1 MTNSLANKTA
11 LITGGGHRIGRAIA
25 LSLAEEKVNCVIQSL
40 AGSGRDA
47 SEVLKEIRAKGVEAH
62 GIRADFSKPGGAGK
76 IFPAL
81 RKQGIRIDYLV
92 NNASTFEKSRIS
104 DIDRLEAA
112 LAVNTFSPLALARDF
127 AGQCRSGAVVNI
139 LDTRISGY
147 DIEYAGYSLSK
158 IMLFHLTRMMAL
170 EWSPGIRVNAVAP
183 GIILPPRGKGPAYL
197 NKIRRRT
204 LLDKHGDIKNIT
216 DSVLFL
222 LKNDFITGETL
233 FVDGGEHL
241 KRHDESIR

>member
-1 MTNSLANKTA
+1 
-11 LITGGGHRIGRAIA
+11 
-25 LSLAEEKVNCVIQSL
+25 
-40 AGSGRDA
+40 
-47 SEVLKEIRAKGVEAH
+47 
-62 GIRADFSKPGGAGK
+62 
-76 IFPAL
+76 
-81 RKQGIRIDYLV
+81 
-92 NNASTFEKSRIS
+92 
-104 DIDRLEAA
+104 
-112 LAVNTFSPLALARDF
+112 
-127 AGQCRSGAVVNI
+127 
-139 LDTRISGY
+139 
-147 DIEYAGYSLSK
+147 
-158 IMLFHLTRMMAL
+158 MLFHLTRMMAL

>member
-1 MTNSLANKTA
+1 MFNSLANKTA

-25 LSLAEEKVNCVIQSL
+25 LSLAAEKVNCVIQSL
-40 AGSGRDA
+40 PGSGKDTP
-47 SEVLKEIRAKGVEAH
+47 EVLKEIRAKGVEAH
-62 GIRADFSKPGGAGK
+62 GIRADFSKPDGAVK

-81 RKQGIRIDYLV
+81 REQGIRIDYLV

-104 DIDRLEAA
+104 DIDRLGAA
-112 LAVNTFSPLALARDF
+112 LTVNTFGPLVLARDF
-127 AGQCRSGAVVNI
+127 AGQSESGAIVNI

-147 DIEYAGYSLSK
+147 DVEYAGYTMSK
-158 IMLFHLTRMMAL
+158 IMLLHLTRMMAL

-197 NKIRRRT
+197 DKIRHRT
-204 LLDKHGDIKNIT
+204 LLDRHGSTKNIT

-241 KRHDESIR
+241 KRHDGSLR